1 MIGTLLMAE
10 DNDTATPSITVTQA
24 MVEAEARRFAK
35 QTSKL
40 LLGAMAESGTSEEEM
55 VDRLGASPGS
65 LTNHLLGNI
74 SRGYRPLAA
83 LCLALEIRLDLHVT
97 STGSNST
104 PTQPPSP

>member
-1 MIGTLLMAE
+1 MTNN
-10 DNDTATPSITVTQA
+10 DDTAITSITVTQA

-40 LLGAMAESGTSEEEM
+40 LLGAMAESVTSEEQM

-65 LTNHLLGNI
+65 LTNHLLGNT
-74 SRGYRPLAA
+74 SRGYLPLAA

-97 STGSNST
+97 STKPNSE
-104 PTQPPSP
+104 PTNHPPT